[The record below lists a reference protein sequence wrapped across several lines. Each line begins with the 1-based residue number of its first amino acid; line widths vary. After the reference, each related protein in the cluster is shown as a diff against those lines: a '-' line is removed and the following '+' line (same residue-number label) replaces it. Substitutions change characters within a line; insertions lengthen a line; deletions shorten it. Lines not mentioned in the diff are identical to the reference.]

1 MSEMAPHSA
10 PTAPKKPTAR
20 SRISNGHDVLAGV
33 DQRTA
38 IARRYRDIVE
48 AISLDQGGAN
58 HLSETRRQLIR
69 RLAGSAVMAEAME
82 AKLANGQEIDI
93 NQYALLTSSIVRVA
107 QRIGVDRRLRNVT
120 TSLNQ
125 YLTGRALI
133 ANGDA
138 NSIDADGTE

>member
-10 PTAPKKPTAR
+10 PTAPKKPAAR

-48 AISLDQGGAN
+48 AVSLDQGGAN

-93 NQYALLTSSIVRVA
+93 NQYALLTSTIVRVA

-120 TSLNQ
+120 PSLNQ
-125 YLTGRALI
+125 YLARRTPP
-133 ANGDA
+133 ANGNP